1 MPAERPVS
9 PTVWL
14 SSLFFVSLVLFTD
27 DYVIAGIL
35 PELARDLA
43 VSNGMAGQLV
53 TVFSLTVAIA
63 APVLAVLLAS
73 FDRKRLIL
81 VALLVF
87 ACANLVAAFATSFNL
102 LMAMRV
108 VAALCAAAT
117 TPSLFAAAATMA
129 PDRKA
134 GRYVAV
140 ISLGVTGSIAFGV
153 PLGTWIG
160 AAAGWRW
167 TFGVMT
173 MGGAFAAIAIWI
185 ALPRPALQ
193 QVSGLKALLVPLMSQ
208 PLLFGF
214 LANFLNMAASMLL
227 LTYLAPFLLGLGD
240 VGPDQRG
247 MVFATSGF
255 AGMAGVWLG
264 GLATDRWGALRALTV
279 GMSVFVFA
287 MAGLT
292 ILWTLR
298 PVPLPY
304 LLVLVTL
311 WAGSAFWNS
320 PAIAARIM
328 AIADGAAQQAMALN
342 TSFTYLGVALGGV
355 LGGIAL
361 DTVGV
366 AFLAPTSLAIGIL
379 ALNVLRMS
387 R

>member
-1 MPAERPVS
+1 MPAERMIS
-9 PTVWL
+9 PAVWL
-14 SSLFFVSLVLFTD
+14 SFLFFTSLVLFTD

-43 VSNGMAGQLV
+43 VSGGMAGQLV

-63 APVLAVLLAS
+63 APVQAVFLAS

-81 VALLVF
+81 ALLLVF
-87 ACANLVAAFATSFNL
+87 VCANLVATFATSFSL
-102 LMAMRV
+102 LMAMRII
-108 VAALCAAAT
+108 AALCAAAI
-117 TPSLFAAAATMA
+117 TPSLFAAAASMA
-129 PDRKA
+129 PTEKA

-160 AAAGWRW
+160 AAFGWRW

-173 MGGAFAAIAIWI
+173 MGGVLAAIAIWI
-185 ALPRPALQ
+185 ALPRPTLQ
-193 QVSGLKALLVPLMSQ
+193 QSSGLNALLAPLISR
-208 PLLFGF
+208 PLLFGY

-227 LTYLAPFLLGLGD
+227 LTYLAPVLLGLGD
-240 VGPDQRG
+240 VGQHQRG
-247 MVFATSGF
+247 LVFGVSGF
-255 AGMAGVWLG
+255 AGMAGVWMG
-264 GLATDRWGALRALTV
+264 GLATDRWGALQALGA
-279 GMSVFVFA
+279 GMTAFVLA
-287 MAGLT
+287 MVGLT
-292 ILWTLR
+292 IFWVLR

-304 LLVLVTL
+304 LLVLVSL

-328 AIADGAAQQAMALN
+328 TLADGAAQQAMALN

-355 LGGIAL
+355 LGGVAL
-361 DTVGV
+361 DMAGV
-366 AFLAPTSLAIGIL
+366 AFLAPTSLTIGIL
-379 ALNVLRMS
+379 ALVVLRMS

>member
-1 MPAERPVS
+1 MPAEHAVS

-43 VSNGMAGQLV
+43 VSDGIAGQLV

-63 APVLAVLLAS
+63 APVLTVLLAS

-129 PDRKA
+129 PVGKA
-134 GRYVAV
+134 GRYIAV

-153 PLGTWIG
+153 PFGTWIG
-160 AAAGWRW
+160 AVAGWRW

-173 MGGAFAAIAIWI
+173 LGGALAAIAIWI

-193 QVSGLKALLVPLMSQ
+193 QVSGLKALLVPLMSR
-208 PLLFGF
+208 PLMFGF

-227 LTYLAPFLLGLGD
+227 LTYLAPVLLGLGD
-240 VGPDQRG
+240 IGPDQRAL
-247 MVFATSGF
+247 VFGISGF

-264 GLATDRWGALRALTV
+264 GLATDGWGALRALAG
-279 GMSVFVFA
+279 GMWVFVLA

-304 LLVLVTL
+304 LLILVTL

-328 AIADGAAQQAMALN
+328 AIAGGAAQQAMALN
-342 TSFTYLGVALGGV
+342 TSFTYLGVALGAI

-366 AFLAPTSLAIGIL
+366 AALAPTSLAIGAL
-379 ALNVLRMS
+379 ALIVLRMS

>member
-1 MPAERPVS
+1 MPAERMVS
-9 PTVWL
+9 PAVWL
-14 SSLFFVSLVLFTD
+14 SSLFFTSVVLFTD

-43 VSNGMAGQLV
+43 VSEGMAGQLV

-73 FDRKRLIL
+73 LDRKRLIL
-81 VALLVF
+81 AALLVF
-87 ACANLVAAFATSFNL
+87 ACANLVAAFATSFTL
-102 LMAMRV
+102 LVAMRV

-129 PDRKA
+129 PVGKA

-160 AAAGWRW
+160 AVADWRW
-167 TFGVMT
+167 TFGVMA
-173 MGGAFAAIAIWI
+173 MGGFLATIALSI
-185 ALPRPALQ
+185 ALPSPTLQ
-193 QVSGLKALLVPLMSQ
+193 KASGLKALLVLLMSR

-227 LTYLAPFLLGLGD
+227 LTYLAPVLLGLVDIGL
-240 VGPDQRG
+240 DQRG
-247 MVFATSGF
+247 LVFAVSGF

-264 GLATDRWGALRALTV
+264 GLATDRWGAMTALTA
-279 GMSVFVFA
+279 GMSVFVLA
-287 MAGLT
+287 MGGLT
-292 ILWTLR
+292 ILWILR
-298 PVPLPY
+298 PAPLPY

-328 AIADGAAQQAMALN
+328 AIAGGAAQQAMALN
-342 TSFTYLGVALGGV
+342 TSFTYLGVALGGI
-355 LGGIAL
+355 LGGVAL
-361 DTVGV
+361 DMAGVG
-366 AFLAPTSLAIGIL
+366 FLAPTSLALGIL
-379 ALNVLRMS
+379 ALSVLRIS

>member
-1 MPAERPVS
+1 MPAERVVS
-9 PTVWL
+9 PAVWL
-14 SSLFFVSLVLFTD
+14 SSLFFASLVLFTD

-53 TVFSLTVAIA
+53 TVFSLTVALA
-63 APVLAVLLAS
+63 APVLAVLLKG
-73 FDRKRLIL
+73 FDRKRLML
-81 VALLVF
+81 LALLIF

-102 LMAMRV
+102 LMVLRV
-108 VAALCAAAT
+108 VAALCTAAT
-117 TPSLFAAAATMA
+117 TPSLFAAAASMA
-129 PDRKA
+129 PVGKA

-153 PLGTWIG
+153 PFGTWIG

-167 TFGVMT
+167 TFGVMAIGSFLT
-173 MGGAFAAIAIWI
+173 AIAMWI
-185 ALPRPALQ
+185 VLPRPEPQ
-193 QVSGLKALLVPLMSQ
+193 QVLGLKALLVPLMSLT
-208 PLLFGF
+208 LLFGF
-214 LANFLNMAASMLL
+214 LANFLSMAASMLL
-227 LTYLAPFLLGLGD
+227 LTYLAPVLLGLGD
-240 VGPDQRG
+240 VGLDQRG
-247 MVFATSGF
+247 LVFAISGL

-264 GLATDRWGALRALTV
+264 GLATDRWGALRTLTV
-279 GMSVFVFA
+279 GMSAFVLA

-292 ILWTLR
+292 SLWVLR

-328 AIADGAAQQAMALN
+328 AIAGGAGQQAMALN
-342 TSFTYLGVALGGV
+342 TSFTYLGVALGGI
-355 LGGIAL
+355 LGGVGLNAF
-361 DTVGV
+361 GV
-366 AFLAPTSLAIGIL
+366 AFLSPTSLAIGIL
-379 ALNVLRMS
+379 ALIVLRVS

>member
-1 MPAERPVS
+1 MPAERMVS
-9 PTVWL
+9 PAVWL
-14 SSLFFVSLVLFTD
+14 SSLFFASLVLFTD

-35 PELARDLA
+35 PELARDLMI
-43 VSNGMAGQLV
+43 SDGMAGQLI
-53 TVFSLTVAIA
+53 TVFSFTVAIA
-63 APVLAVLLAS
+63 APVLAVLLKD
-73 FDRKRLIL
+73 FDRKRLML
-81 VALLVF
+81 LALLVF
-87 ACANLVAAFATSFNL
+87 ACANLVAAFAASFNL

-117 TPSLFAAAATMA
+117 TPSLFAAAASMA
-129 PDRKA
+129 PVGKA

-153 PLGTWIG
+153 PFGTWIG

-173 MGGAFAAIAIWI
+173 IGGFLTAIAIWI
-185 ALPRPALQ
+185 VLPRPEPQ
-193 QVSGLKALLVPLMSQ
+193 RVPGLKALLVPLMSR

-227 LTYLAPFLLGLGD
+227 LTYLAPVLLGLGD
-240 VGPDQRG
+240 IGLDQRG
-247 MVFATSGF
+247 LVFGISGL

-264 GLATDRWGALRALTV
+264 GHATDRWGALRTLAV
-279 GMSVFVFA
+279 GMSAFVIA

-292 ILWTLR
+292 VLWGFR

-328 AIADGAAQQAMALN
+328 ASAGGAGQQAMAVN
-342 TSFTYLGVALGGV
+342 TSFTYLGVALGGI
-355 LGGIAL
+355 LGGLAL
-361 DTVGV
+361 NTIGV
-366 AFLAPTSLAIGIL
+366 AFLSPISLAIGIL
-379 ALNVLRMS
+379 ALFVLRVS